1 MADVLYMLD
10 IYPARELPLPGV
22 TSDTIFSRVD
32 LMHKKRVTKESL
44 LKCMEED
51 ELEVVVTVGAGDI
64 DTLVAPIYSILNRR
78 ALAK

>member
-1 MADVLYMLD
+1 
-10 IYPARELPLPGV
+10 
-22 TSDTIFSRVD
+22 
-32 LMHKKRVTKESL
+32 MHKKRVTKESL